1 MMSQETN
8 NALVYLHTHKI
19 AHRDV
24 KAANV
29 LLTKDA
35 SVKLVDFGISSRFQA
50 TTDKKFTSVG
60 TPFWMAPEVIMSG
73 TGGPHDNGYDF
84 RCDTWSL
91 AITAI
96 EVAESRPP
104 LMELHPMRALFQI
117 PRNPP
122 PW

>member
-1 MMSQETN
+1 MSQETN

-50 TTDKKFTSVG
+50 T
-60 TPFWMAPEVIMSG
+60 I
-73 TGGPHDNGYDF
+73 
-84 RCDTWSL
+84 
-91 AITAI
+91 
-96 EVAESRPP
+96 
-104 LMELHPMRALFQI
+104 
-117 PRNPP
+117 
-122 PW
+122 